1 MEASIFIADGVEE
14 CEALLVV
21 DLLRRGGIE
30 IQTVAV
36 NDDPGEDEKA
46 RTIVSSHR
54 VPLICDVHINNFAP
68 SGEKVLIIPGGKLGV
83 DNLKAS
89 ARLSQILHS
98 HQGNLAAV
106 CAGPT
111 VLGALGL
118 LDGHKATVYPGFQDG
133 LGNADFTDTGL
144 IRDGRIL
151 TARALGSSIDFA
163 LAIVTLLRDESQ
175 AQTVA
180 AQICYQTH

>member
-83 DNLKAS
+83 DNLIAS

-118 LDGHKATVYPGFQDG
+118 LDGHQATVYPGFQDG
-133 LGNADFTDTGL
+133 LGNARYTDAGV

-175 AQTVA
+175 AQKVA

>member
-1 MEASIFIADGVEE
+1 MEASIFIANGVEE

-36 NDDPGEDEKA
+36 NDAAGDDEKA
-46 RTIVSSHR
+46 RTIVSSHQ
-54 VPLICDVHINNFAP
+54 VPLICDVHLNSYVP
-68 SGEKVLIIPGGKLGV
+68 SDEKVLVIPGGKLGV

-89 ARLSQILHS
+89 SKLSQILRS
-98 HQGNLAAV
+98 HQENLAAV

-118 LDGHKATVYPGFQDG
+118 LDEHKATVYPGFQDG
-133 LGNADFTDTGL
+133 LGAADYTDTGL
-144 IRDGRIL
+144 IHDGRVI
-151 TARALGSSIDFA
+151 TARALGSSIVFA
-163 LAIVTLLRDESQ
+163 LEIITLLRDEAQ
-175 AQTVA
+175 AQQVA